1 MTTPTPETLGRYH
14 PRRMDKDMP
23 APAEQLAVLQA
34 QSVMT
39 LALCRGDQPYL
50 VSLDYVY
57 AAEENCLY
65 AHCATTGKKLDIL
78 RTNPRVWGQV
88 VEDRGAVAG
97 RCTHSYRCVMF
108 DAKVEIVTDRAEK
121 LRALERLIE
130 KYEPDPAAMKER
142 MLSRA
147 QIDKVEVLCVRVT
160 AFSGKQS
167 PAAE

>member
-1 MTTPTPETLGRYH
+1 
-14 PRRMDKDMP
+14 
-23 APAEQLAVLQA
+23 
-34 QSVMT
+34 
-39 LALCRGDQPYL
+39 
-50 VSLDYVY
+50 
-57 AAEENCLY
+57 
-65 AHCATTGKKLDIL
+65 
-78 RTNPRVWGQV
+78 
-88 VEDRGAVAG
+88 
-97 RCTHSYRCVMF
+97 MF

-147 QIDKVEVLCVRVT
+147 QIDKVEVLRVRVA